1 MKEKSSLDLAPDFA
15 KDAKE
20 LLERLLKAQDEQE
33 KLFEIVK
40 KLSEYFIKGKKYDVY
55 SQEKH

>member
-1 MKEKSSLDLAPDFA
+1 MKEKSSLYPAPDFA

-40 KLSEYFIKGKKYDVY
+40 KLSEYYIKGKRYDVY

>member
-40 KLSEYFIKGKKYDVY
+40 KLSEYYIKGKKYDVY

>member
-1 MKEKSSLDLAPDFA
+1 MKNKSSLDLTPDFS

-20 LLERLLKAQDEQE
+20 LLEKVSKAQNEQE
-33 KLFEIVK
+33 KLSEIVK
-40 KLSEYFIKGKKYDVY
+40 KLSDYYIKGKKYDVY